1 MHRQEIEPGAF
12 IGPLIGAAVAVATV
26 LGYDALFRESERRRE
41 LIVELVATRADLA
54 EAERTAG
61 TLAERERLAREIH
74 DTLAQG
80 LSSIQLLL
88 RAAERSLPE
97 DAPAAAHVRAA
108 REAAQANLAEAR
120 SFVRALTPPDLE
132 HGSLAAALERL
143 CARTTAPD
151 LTVRF
156 AVSGTP
162 VELPTPYEVALLR
175 TAQSALANTVRHA
188 RAGRAEITLSFMDTS
203 VALDVVDDGQGFDP
217 SGAPVHE
224 RGDGGFGLPHDAGA
238 RRVARRC
245 AERGVGAGTGHGGGG
260 HPAAAPDPAR
270 HGSGACGMSGNGDAI
285 RLLLA
290 DDHPVVRAGLRAVL
304 DTEPDFRV
312 AGEAATAEEAVAL
325 AAAGGFDVVLMDLQ
339 FGAGM
344 HGSEATATITA
355 APDGPRV
362 LILTTYDSDAD
373 ILAAVE
379 AGASGYLLKDA
390 PPQELAAAV
399 RTAAAGRSALAPSV
413 AHRLMDRMRTPA
425 EALTRRELEV
435 LQLVGE
441 GLSNLQISKRLF
453 LSQATVK
460 SHLVHIYAKLGV
472 DSRTSAVAAATAR
485 RLIRR

>member
-1 MHRQEIEPGAF
+1 M
-12 IGPLIGAAVAVATV
+12 
-26 LGYDALFRESERRRE
+26 
-41 LIVELVATRADLA
+41 TR
-54 EAERTAG
+54 
-61 TLAERERLAREIH
+61 
-74 DTLAQG
+74 
-80 LSSIQLLL
+80 
-88 RAAERSLPE
+88 
-97 DAPAAAHVRAA
+97 
-108 REAAQANLAEAR
+108 
-120 SFVRALTPPDLE
+120 
-132 HGSLAAALERL
+132 
-143 CARTTAPD
+143 
-151 LTVRF
+151 
-156 AVSGTP
+156 
-162 VELPTPYEVALLR
+162 
-175 TAQSALANTVRHA
+175 
-188 RAGRAEITLSFMDTS
+188 
-203 VALDVVDDGQGFDP
+203 
-217 SGAPVHE
+217 
-224 RGDGGFGLPHDAGA
+224 
-238 RRVARRC
+238 
-245 AERGVGAGTGHGGGG
+245 
-260 HPAAAPDPAR
+260 
-270 HGSGACGMSGNGDAI
+270 GSGEGGDTV

-304 DTEPDFRV
+304 DTEPGFRV

-344 HGSEATATITA
+344 HGAEATATITA

-390 PPQELAAAV
+390 PPQELSAAV

-441 GLSNLQISKRLF
+441 GLSNLRISKRLF